1 MGSVLP
7 AIIGFVLCATTTGPG
22 DQKMGAAMVFYFIFF
37 PLSFLLGLVSA
48 AVTWAKWRKWRQVD
62 RVVGLAPLVLY
73 LAFFL
78 FGLCATLLW
87 G

>member
-1 MGSVLP
+1 
-7 AIIGFVLCATTTGPG
+7 
-22 DQKMGAAMVFYFIFF
+22 MGAAMVFYFIFF